1 MDANGRQGGI
11 KNCGNCAGQ
20 AGMPPVR
27 PGAGRVLRHWTT
39 NVLAFRGKT
48 TLAASDGADWGLA
61 DSRRLN
67 LLASKLKSLSSGV
80 GSL

>member
-1 MDANGRQGGI
+1 MDANGGQGGV
-11 KNCGNCAGQ
+11 KNCGNCAAQ
-20 AGMPPVR
+20 AVMPVR
-27 PGAGRVLRHWTT
+27 REAGRVLRHWTT

-48 TLAASDGADWGLA
+48 TLAGSDSADWGLA

-80 GSL
+80 GAL